1 MRNEIALQLKKSAVK
16 ILRLVIPQQIL
27 TFVMTSIVFD
37 NSADH
42 AKLLSIF
49 FFLPEYRPQLKLFFQ
64 CVTIA

>member
-1 MRNEIALQLKKSAVK
+1 M
-16 ILRLVIPQQIL
+16 IPQQIL

-49 FFLPEYRPQLKLFFQ
+49 FFLPEYRPQLKTILSVRDH
-64 CVTIA
+64 CVTRQREQRRLFNK